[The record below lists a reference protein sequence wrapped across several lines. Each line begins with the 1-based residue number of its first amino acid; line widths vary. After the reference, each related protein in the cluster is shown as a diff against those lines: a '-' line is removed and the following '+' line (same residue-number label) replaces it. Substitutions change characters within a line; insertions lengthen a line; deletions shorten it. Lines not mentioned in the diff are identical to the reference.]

1 MLTTVYLD
9 MNLQRAF
16 TLTGVAKNE
25 HQQKLTVNVRS
36 SNILNH
42 RNVTAVGGVLGAPLL
57 GVAYA
62 ADNGPARRSGAA
74 I

>member
-1 MLTTVYLD
+1 VFPRNAGVMLTTVYLD

-16 TLTGVAKNE
+16 TEADGERALVE
-25 HQQKLTVNVRS
+25 HFESQKCD
-36 SNILNH
+36 
-42 RNVTAVGGVLGAPLL
+42 GGVLGAPLL